1 MILKDLDNIL
11 SLLAVTIIAD
21 KRVFAAEIEAF
32 VKATTQLKQARLI
45 EPKLSEA
52 KLLSWYE
59 MNKDALTEKV
69 HSPYFKTWFYDCLD
83 SLSDIPDKSA
93 LLKAMREIS
102 LSDGELHV
110 SERALIVLAE
120 LHWNISPT

>member
-1 MILKDLDNIL
+1 MIPKDLDNIL

-21 KRVFAAEIEAF
+21 KRVFAAEIQAF
-32 VKATTQLKQARLI
+32 VKATTQLKQALLI

-59 MNKDALTEKV
+59 MNKDDLTEKV

-83 SLSDIPDKSA
+83 SLADLPDKSA
-93 LLKAMREIS
+93 LLKAMGDIS

-110 SERALIVLAE
+110 SERALIVLAK
-120 LHWNISPT
+120 LHWKMDP

>member
-1 MILKDLDNIL
+1 MIPKDLDNIL

-21 KRVFAAEIEAF
+21 KRVFAAEIQAF
-32 VKATTQLKQARLI
+32 VKATTQLKQALLI

-59 MNKDALTEKV
+59 MNKDDLTEKV

-83 SLSDIPDKSA
+83 SLADLPDKSA
-93 LLKAMREIS
+93 LLKAMGDIS

-110 SERALIVLAE
+110 SERALIVLAK
-120 LHWNISPT
+120 LHWKMEP